1 MEPKHQPK
9 QASQL
14 QYVFDLL
21 SAFTMMLV
29 QRLQLTEPATA

>member
-9 QASQL
+9 QASQF
-14 QYVFDLL
+14 QYFSDLL
-21 SAFTMMLV
+21 RAFTMMLV